1 MSVDINKVVD
11 VLLDLGEHNVAIAG
25 DLVILDVDHDS
36 VISRDI
42 PKNVCKEN
50 RNSSEKSI
58 RYHNF
63 ACSDSVRKLI
73 FEQQYPS

>member
-1 MSVDINKVVD
+1 MSVDINKVVN

-42 PKNVCKEN
+42 PENVC
-50 RNSSEKSI
+50 
-58 RYHNF
+58 
-63 ACSDSVRKLI
+63 
-73 FEQQYPS
+73 